1 MNVRKRLEW
10 LLQKGTM
17 KATCLMVAVLLTA
30 TMGCAQEKTV
40 IVNMIDLIR
49 YHPNRERDRK
59 LMTDTEKEYQ
69 DKLDKRRERFEQLR
83 DEFERVAKEARNP
96 ALSDKA
102 RTEAENKALKQR
114 DVVAEAE
121 RDLRQEAQKL
131 QRELADL
138 DTRLLRQVTGEIRET
153 ITKYAKDT
161 KSAIVMDASTLA
173 YSDPKLDVTD
183 DVLKRM
189 GIDPKVRKEAKEE
202 ADKKAA
208 AAVPAK

>member
-1 MNVRKRLEW
+1 
-10 LLQKGTM
+10 M
-17 KATCLMVAVLLTA
+17 KATSIMIAVLLTA
-30 TMGCAQEKTV
+30 MMGLAEEK
-40 IVNMIDLIR
+40 IVVVSMIDLIR

-59 LMTDTEKEYQ
+59 LMADTEKEYQ

-96 ALSDKA
+96 VLSDKA

-114 DVVAEAE
+114 DVVSEAE

-131 QRELADL
+131 QRELAEL

-161 KSAIVMDASTLA
+161 KTDLVMDASTLA

-189 GIDPKVRKEAKEE
+189 GIDPKVRKDAKDEAE
-202 ADKKAA
+202 KK
-208 AAVPAK
+208 AVPATPKK

>member
-1 MNVRKRLEW
+1 
-10 LLQKGTM
+10 M
-17 KATCLMVAVLLTA
+17 KATSLMIAVMLTA
-30 TMGCAQEKTV
+30 MMGLAEEKTV
-40 IVNMIDLIR
+40 VVSMIDLIR

-59 LMTDTEKEYQ
+59 LMSDTEKEYQ
-69 DKLDKRRERFEQLR
+69 EKLDKRRERFEQLR
-83 DEFERVAKEARNP
+83 EDFERVAKDARNP
-96 ALSDKA
+96 VLSDKA
-102 RTEAENKALKQR
+102 RTEAEAKALKQR

-131 QRELADL
+131 QRELAEL
-138 DTRLLRQVTGEIRET
+138 DSRLLRQVTGEIRET

-161 KSAIVMDASTLA
+161 KASLVMDASTLA
-173 YSDPKLDVTD
+173 YHDPKMDVTD

-208 AAVPAK
+208 AAAATKK

>member
-1 MNVRKRLEW
+1 
-10 LLQKGTM
+10 M
-17 KATCLMVAVLLTA
+17 KATCLMIAVLLA
-30 TMGCAQEKTV
+30 APLMSFAEEKTV
-40 IVNMIDLIR
+40 VVSMIDLIR
-49 YHPNRERDRK
+49 FHPNRERDRK
-59 LMTDTEKEYQ
+59 LMGETEKEYQ

-83 DEFERVAKEARNP
+83 DDFERTAKEARNP

-102 RTEAENKALKQR
+102 RTDAENKAMKQR

-131 QRELADL
+131 QHELADL
-138 DTRLLRQVTGEIRET
+138 DSRLLRQVTGDIRET
-153 ITKYAKDT
+153 ITKYAKET
-161 KSAIVMDASTLA
+161 KATLVMDASTLA

-202 ADKKAA
+202 AQKKAA
-208 AAVPAK
+208 TAAPAK

>member
-1 MNVRKRLEW
+1 
-10 LLQKGTM
+10 M
-17 KATCLMVAVLLTA
+17 KATCIIIAVMLTA
-30 TMGCAQEKTV
+30 MMGFAEEKTV
-40 IVNMIDLIR
+40 VVSMIDLIR

-59 LMTDTEKEYQ
+59 LMADTEKEYQ

-96 ALSDKA
+96 VLSDKA
-102 RTEAENKALKQR
+102 RTEAETKALKQR

-161 KSAIVMDASTLA
+161 KAAIVMDATTLA

-202 ADKKAA
+202 AEKKAA
-208 AAVPAK
+208 TATSKK

>member
-1 MNVRKRLEW
+1 
-10 LLQKGTM
+10 M
-17 KATCLMVAVLLTA
+17 KATSLMIAVMLTA
-30 TMGCAQEKTV
+30 MMGFAQEKTV
-40 IVNMIDLIR
+40 VVNMIDLIR

-69 DKLDKRRERFEQLR
+69 EKLDKRRERFEQLR

-114 DVVAEAE
+114 DVVSEAE

-153 ITKYAKDT
+153 ITKYAKDS

-173 YSDPKLDVTD
+173 YHDPKLDVTD

-202 ADKKAA
+202 AEKKAA
-208 AAVPAK
+208 AATPKK

>member
-1 MNVRKRLEW
+1 
-10 LLQKGTM
+10 M
-17 KATCLMVAVLLTA
+17 KATGIMIAVLLTA
-30 TMGCAQEKTV
+30 MMGLAEEKTV
-40 IVNMIDLIR
+40 VVSMIDLIR

-59 LMTDTEKEYQ
+59 LMADTEKEYQ

-96 ALSDKA
+96 VLSDKA
-102 RTEAENKALKQR
+102 RTEAETKALKQR

-131 QRELADL
+131 QRELAEL

-161 KSAIVMDASTLA
+161 KAAIVMDASTLA

-189 GIDPKVRKEAKEE
+189 GIDPKVRKDAKEE
-202 ADKKAA
+202 AEKKAA
-208 AAVPAK
+208 TATPKK

>member
-1 MNVRKRLEW
+1 MI
-10 LLQKGTM
+10 
-17 KATCLMVAVLLTA
+17 AVLLTA
-30 TMGCAQEKTV
+30 MMGFAEEKTV
-40 IVNMIDLIR
+40 VVSMIDLIR

-59 LMTDTEKEYQ
+59 LMADTEKEYQ

-96 ALSDKA
+96 VLSDKA

-114 DVVAEAE
+114 DVVTEAE

-131 QRELADL
+131 QRELQEL

-161 KSAIVMDASTLA
+161 KAAIVMDASTLA

-189 GIDPKVRKEAKEE
+189 GIDPKVRKEAKDE
-202 ADKKAA
+202 AEKKAA
-208 AAVPAK
+208 TATSKK

>member
-1 MNVRKRLEW
+1 MI
-10 LLQKGTM
+10 
-17 KATCLMVAVLLTA
+17 AVLLA
-30 TMGCAQEKTV
+30 APLMSFAEEKTV
-40 IVNMIDLIR
+40 VVSMIDLIR
-49 YHPNRERDRK
+49 FHPNRERDRK
-59 LMTDTEKEYQ
+59 LMGETEKEYQ

-83 DEFERVAKEARNP
+83 DDFERTAKEARNP

-102 RTEAENKALKQR
+102 RTDAENKAMKQR

-131 QRELADL
+131 QHELADL
-138 DTRLLRQVTGEIRET
+138 DSRLLRQVTGDIRET
-153 ITKYAKDT
+153 ITKYAKET
-161 KSAIVMDASTLA
+161 KATLVMDASTLA

-202 ADKKAA
+202 AQKKAA
-208 AAVPAK
+208 TAAPAK

>member
-1 MNVRKRLEW
+1 MKVTRL
-10 LLQKGTM
+10 M
-17 KATCLMVAVLLTA
+17 IAVMLTA
-30 TMGCAQEKTV
+30 MMGFAQEKIV
-40 IVNMIDLIR
+40 VVNMIDLIR

-69 DKLDKRRERFEQLR
+69 EKLDKRRERFEQLR

-102 RTEAENKALKQR
+102 RSEAETKALKQR
-114 DVVAEAE
+114 DVVSEAE

-161 KSAIVMDASTLA
+161 KSTLVMDASTLA
-173 YSDPKLDVTD
+173 YSDPKMDVTD

-202 ADKKAA
+202 AEKKAA
-208 AAVPAK
+208 AATSKK

>member
-1 MNVRKRLEW
+1 
-10 LLQKGTM
+10 M
-17 KATCLMVAVLLTA
+17 KATCIMIAVLLTA
-30 TMGCAQEKTV
+30 MMGFAEEKTV
-40 IVNMIDLIR
+40 VVSMIDLIR

-59 LMTDTEKEYQ
+59 LMADTEKEYQ

-96 ALSDKA
+96 VLSDKA

-114 DVVAEAE
+114 DVVTEAE

-131 QRELADL
+131 QRELQEL

-161 KSAIVMDASTLA
+161 KAAIVMDASTLA

-189 GIDPKVRKEAKEE
+189 GIDPKVRKEAKDE
-202 ADKKAA
+202 AEKKAA
-208 AAVPAK
+208 TATSKK

>member
-1 MNVRKRLEW
+1 MI
-10 LLQKGTM
+10 
-17 KATCLMVAVLLTA
+17 AVLLTA
-30 TMGCAQEKTV
+30 PLMGFAEEKTV
-40 IVNMIDLIR
+40 VVSMIDLIR
-49 YHPNRERDRK
+49 FHPNRERDRK
-59 LMTDTEKEYQ
+59 LMMDTEKEYQ

-83 DEFERVAKEARNP
+83 DDFERVAKEARNP
-96 ALSDKA
+96 VLSDKA

-131 QRELADL
+131 QRELGEL
-138 DTRLLRQVTGEIRET
+138 DSRLLRQVTGEIRET

-161 KSAIVMDASTLA
+161 KVALVMDASTLA
-173 YSDPKLDVTD
+173 YYDPKMDVTD

-189 GIDPKVRKEAKEE
+189 GIDPKLRKEAKEE

-208 AAVPAK
+208 TATPTK